1 MFQTLAEIAQTNEH
15 YVFINI
21 YFILFLILLFKLKR
35 LCLVTSYFKITLEYF
50 INKTYFK
57 FVTLPITS
65 I

>member
-35 LCLVTSYFKITLEYF
+35 LNFYFKITLEYF
-50 INKTYFK
+50 INETYFK